1 MSSPKPLPTANQ
13 RKIARETE
21 ALGRSRGIVLRGVAF
36 LAPSYA
42 EAGAAG
48 SQSRSLARGLANLG
62 VPISF
67 LSPEPCRLPERET
80 LGLIEHYRVPTGLFR
95 AGEAGELSPVALGLS
110 ELAALTVLKIAAHR
124 LNLIF
129 AEGAALGAAAAR
141 VGKAL
146 GLPSVVRIASCGP
159 WGEIQSIGRDP
170 QRDALL
176 AGLRAARR
184 VVVPSEAVASE
195 ARSLLGLP
203 PERIDLIPDGVEL
216 GHFKPR
222 PWRED
227 LPSRLL
233 YLGPLHEEARL
244 DVLLRAFAQLREERD
259 LPDLELVVAGAGPRR
274 EAYGELGR
282 TLGLGSSLRFVELG
296 SDLDYQDLLRDAR
309 AFVQPGPLTPGHA
322 LLEALAT
329 GLPAVAARLPGVDE
343 VVDHDRSGLLV
354 PPDDAEALAAALGRV
369 LGEAE
374 LRKRLGEGARAAAEE
389 RFDHE
394 RSADL
399 HVDLFEQLAVI
410 RDERPTQPPRLLSLR
425 RDGPVALA
433 AARAGL
439 RTTGAALSGLLR
451 RK

>member
-42 EAGAAG
+42 EAGAPG

-62 VPISF
+62 APISY

-80 LGLIEHYRVPTGLFR
+80 LGLIEHYRVPTGLFG
-95 AGEAGELSPVALGLS
+95 AAESGELTPVALGLS

-141 VGKAL
+141 VGRAL
-146 GLPSVVRIASCGP
+146 GLPSVVRLASCGP
-159 WGEIQSIGRDP
+159 WGEIQSIGRHP

-176 AGLRAARR
+176 TGLRAARR

-203 PERIDLIPDGVEL
+203 PERIELIPDGVEL

-222 PWRED
+222 PWSED

-233 YLGPLHEEARL
+233 YLGPLHEESRL
-244 DVLLRAFAQLREERD
+244 DVLLRAVAQLREERD
-259 LPDLELVVAGAGPRR
+259 LPNLELVVAGAGPRR
-274 EAYGELGR
+274 GAYEELGR
-282 TLGLGSSLRFVELG
+282 TLGLGRSLRFVQPKA
-296 SDLDYQDLLRDAR
+296 DLDYQDLLRDAR
-309 AFVQPGPLTPGHA
+309 AFVQPGPLAPGHA

-329 GLPAVAARLPGVDE
+329 GLPAVAARLPGIDE
-343 VVDHDRSGLLV
+343 VVDHEQSGLLV
-354 PPDDAEALAAALGRV
+354 PPDDAEALAKALGSV

-399 HVDLFEQLAVI
+399 HMDLFEQLAVI
-410 RDERPTQPPRLLSLR
+410 RDERPTQPPPLISLR

-439 RTTGAALSGLLR
+439 RTTGAALSRLIR